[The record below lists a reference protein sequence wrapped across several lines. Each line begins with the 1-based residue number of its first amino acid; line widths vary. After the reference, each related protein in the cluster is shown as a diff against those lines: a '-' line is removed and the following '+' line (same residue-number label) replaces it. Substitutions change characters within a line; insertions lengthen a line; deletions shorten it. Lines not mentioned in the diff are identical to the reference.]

1 MSRRIQSVAYNAAGG
16 GAQDV
21 DEYTDRIVKIIP
33 SEAVAAWVA
42 ISSLIASA
50 QGRSSREPRCRP
62 FCSFCLPPW
71 REGTRGK

>member
-21 DEYTDRIVKIIP
+21 DKYTDRIAKLIP
-33 SEAVAAWVA
+33 SEVVAVWVA

-50 QGRSSREPRCRP
+50 PGRSSREPRC
-62 FCSFCLPPW
+62 
-71 REGTRGK
+71 

>member
-21 DEYTDRIVKIIP
+21 DKYTDRIAKRIP
-33 SEAVAAWVA
+33 SGGVAAWAA

-62 FCSFCLPPW
+62 FCSFCLPLW
-71 REGTRGK
+71 REGTPGK